1 MGTLEQN
8 KGYVRSFFE
17 EVWNKANFDYMDQ
30 IYTDDFRLNALW
42 QNTSLGGSG
51 TAAKQEAR
59 ATISRWLDG
68 FPDMHVTVDEQIAE
82 GDFVASRHV
91 AVGTQSKDFMG
102 IPNTGKRGAV
112 SGITINRI
120 EGDRLAEVWTCW
132 DAAGMMMQL
141 GVIPSPPREGPPED
155 TDAAWA
161 AQAALP
167 DGSASSEATKAVVR
181 RFYRELWSAGMLEVA
196 DELFADNFIGHAP
209 GNTLTRGPD
218 GVKKLVSDWRAGV
231 PDMSLEI
238 HAQVAEGS
246 RCATRFTGT
255 GTHKGPWFG
264 IPATGKEVSLSGIA
278 ITRVIDGKVVSDW
291 GEFDIMGLLQ
301 QLGVVKRPGGPP
313 PGGPPAGGPPPGG
326 APVGAPAS

>member
-1 MGTLEQN
+1 
-8 KGYVRSFFE
+8 
-17 EVWNKANFDYMDQ
+17 
-30 IYTDDFRLNALW
+30 
-42 QNTSLGGSG
+42 
-51 TAAKQEAR
+51 
-59 ATISRWLDG
+59 
-68 FPDMHVTVDEQIAE
+68 MHVTVDEQIAE

-181 RFYRELWSAGMLEVA
+181 RFYREPGSPAR
-196 DELFADNFIGHAP
+196 AP
-209 GNTLTRGPD
+209 TR
-218 GVKKLVSDWRAGV
+218 V
-231 PDMSLEI
+231 PGS
-238 HAQVAEGS
+238 GS
-246 RCATRFTGT
+246 RR
-255 GTHKGPWFG
+255 
-264 IPATGKEVSLSGIA
+264 PARRSA
-278 ITRVIDGKVVSDW
+278 C
-291 GEFDIMGLLQ
+291 
-301 QLGVVKRPGGPP
+301 
-313 PGGPPAGGPPPGG
+313 
-326 APVGAPAS
+326 PASRSPG